1 MPFCLDRWSKT
12 NGIFGTVKSVNSS
25 PVIWFGYAVESVRMQ
40 TAMLE
45 RIVYLRCIQ
54 VILMILML
62 HLQQP
67 EMYPSNTDAASTTS
81 VVSTFLNRDALCSL
95 VLQQISPMDDDTED
109 LSCNDEL
116 AKVAKC
122 LRDEPRCACVTC
134 VKSGSA

>member
-1 MPFCLDRWSKT
+1 MV
-12 NGIFGTVKSVNSS
+12 NGIFGTVVKSVNSS

-81 VVSTFLNRDALCSL
+81 VVSTFLNRDSLCSL
-95 VLQQISPMDDDTED
+95 VLQQINPIDDADTED

-122 LRDEPRCACVTC
+122 I
-134 VKSGSA
+134 SGM